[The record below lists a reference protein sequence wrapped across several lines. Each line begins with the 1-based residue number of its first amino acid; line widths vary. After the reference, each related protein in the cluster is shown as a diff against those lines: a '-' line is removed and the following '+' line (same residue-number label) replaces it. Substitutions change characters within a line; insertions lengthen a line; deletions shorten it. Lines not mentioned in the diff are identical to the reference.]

1 MKIIIDIC
9 DWLDDLKLDD
19 YETLMTNLY
28 SNNYYLV
35 FLILSLIFLFYCGLP
50 MLFEILLLETN
61 SKKNKNF

>member
-9 DWLDDLKLDD
+9 DWLDDLRLDD